1 MNNSMMTKKKMM
13 QFVRETY
20 FAMLEASLYLDT
32 HPDDEKAMD
41 YFDKYQQMYKEAVN
55 DYETHCGPLTITGVN
70 TCNGWTWTQD
80 PWPWEG
86 GCN

>member
-1 MNNSMMTKKKMM
+1 MYSKNQEQAM
-13 QFVRETY
+13 QTVRETG
-20 FAMLEASLYLDT
+20 FALIDINLFLDT
-32 HPDDEKAMD
+32 HPNDEKAMD
-41 YFDKYQQMYKEAVN
+41 YFNKYQQMHKEARRE
-55 DYETHCGPLTITGVN
+55 YEENFGPLTANAVD